1 MHKTLTYFRPPSDEK
16 IADMVWQLLEQ
27 GADPN
32 IRRHDNTTVLHRVL
46 YHGSVEV
53 GRLLL
58 SYGAKVDEKDES
70 GRTPFQIASS
80 RGKDEM
86 TKCQVMSA
94 NVFQHYMKLLKR
106 NKYVGILSIAV
117 TTLQYI
123 MISMITIFS
132 MYIAHVR

>member
-1 MHKTLTYFRPPSDEK
+1 MAAFNIHPEAVQVLLESNADINSQDANGETPLHKTLTYFRSPSDEK
-16 IADMVWQLLEQ
+16 IANMVRRLLEQ

-32 IRRHDNTTVLHRVL
+32 IRRHDNTTALHRVS

-86 TKCQVMSA
+86 TK
-94 NVFQHYMKLLKR
+94 LLIE
-106 NKYVGILSIAV
+106 YGAV
-117 TTLQYI
+117 PQP
-123 MISMITIFS
+123 
-132 MYIAHVR
+132 